1 MSFAGLG
8 TLPMATVFAIFVVGH
23 LNNLS
28 GEISAVKGTNGMKGY
43 PF

>member
-1 MSFAGLG
+1 
-8 TLPMATVFAIFVVGH
+8 MATVFAIFVVGH